1 MSGWGYTDDDSIRVL
16 KLSSSSVPPISLS
29 LVPAMSRFFLLLV
42 FLSPPLVEWIT
53 RVIDIEGVLILN
65 TCVFGNDRTFIC
77 ELQLVFQPTGGR
89 WREGGDG
96 GRGQR
101 EGGGRGNKN
110 WFIYHTLIMQA
121 TTGKMS

>member
-1 MSGWGYTDDDSIRVL
+1 MMIRVL

-65 TCVFGNDRTFIC
+65 ACVFGNDHAFIC
-77 ELQLVFQPTGGR
+77 ELQLVFQPT
-89 WREGGDG
+89 GGDG

-110 WFIYHTLIMQA
+110 WFIYHTLIMQS
-121 TTGKMS
+121 TTGKICPKKFFMA